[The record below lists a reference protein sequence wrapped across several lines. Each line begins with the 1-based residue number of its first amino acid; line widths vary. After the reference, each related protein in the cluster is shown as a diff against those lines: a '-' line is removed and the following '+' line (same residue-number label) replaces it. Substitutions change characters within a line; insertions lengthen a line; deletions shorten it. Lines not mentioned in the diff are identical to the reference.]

1 MTKTNLLITTGTISG
16 LNAAGSRFT
25 SDGITRGI
33 RVPLNSIRFLQ
44 VESEKNKLE
53 NLLKNNLLKKLEQI
67 QTDVQEMTSD
77 DIRQRL
83 EVYGAEMESV
93 TQRIAE
99 NNNTFKGR
107 SSPSSPR

>member
-1 MTKTNLLITTGTISG
+1 MK
-16 LNAAGSRFT
+16 
-25 SDGITRGI
+25 
-33 RVPLNSIRFLQ
+33 RVKCCVCWQL
-44 VESEKNKLE
+44 ESEKNKLE

-67 QTDVQEMTSD
+67 QADVQEMTSE

-107 SSPSSPR
+107 CQFVLQITMYLYCNRVAFIPS